1 MKQISDV
8 SDVSNISGAAAA
20 AAASSA
26 SGCDGQLPASLPQ
39 LCASLLTYQQG
50 MEAMDACLA
59 DFLSLLDALRQD
71 LRRDDTRSRFEAA
84 EGAVTRLTQ
93 QVEQCAASL
102 AAIRQHQAGLA
113 ESFPKIEELRDAMQ
127 HFGQAM
133 ERFQQ
138 QTNNLNRKLYN
149 RDFQAI
155 LKSMNERAA
164 DSRSQGTYAY
174 RHMTSQDY
182 DILTYEYQAILGQTT
197 EDPDEENRG
206 EAPEHQLPQQDPQE
220 PGEGHEE
227 KDGEDEKDVTPD
239 RWANL
244 QAFLQAAGRLL
255 EDTPL
260 TQQEYEALQR
270 LVEKLVHSHHEA
282 RSRFLAD
289 CLATGKASQGKEDST
304 HIINE

>member
-8 SDVSNISGAAAA
+8 SDVSNISGA

-59 DFLSLLDALRQD
+59 DFLSLLDALQQD

-227 KDGEDEKDVTPD
+227 KDVTPD
-239 RWANL
+239 CRANL

-289 CLATGKASQGKEDST
+289 CLAAGKASQGKEDST

>member
-20 AAASSA
+20 AAASAA

-59 DFLSLLDALRQD
+59 DFLSLLDALQQD

-197 EDPDEENRG
+197 EEPDEENRG

-227 KDGEDEKDVTPD
+227 KDVTPD
-239 RWANL
+239 RRANL
-244 QAFLQAAGRLL
+244 QAFLQATGRLL